1 MKKGY
6 VSISQESSLE
16 HHQQEVTPS
25 TLPSTA
31 HTVPQYMSDMY
42 HEKMSDDDHHHPT
55 VAYSHTTTANRFFEW
70 CRQTYYG
77 DRRHSAN
84 TPLLPS
90 EKRHVTFQE
99 QQQQYQIRTIRPR
112 SKVTKF
118 LAGAAVVT
126 MGVLFF
132 HRFMPESEVLFQDFS
147 TIPFEDASDTI
158 KRIPSSDSIREFFHY
173 YASEPHL
180 AGSHA
185 DKRQADWTRDKFE
198 EFGISNATIETYYP
212 WLNVPKTRRL
222 AIVSGPEEF
231 LYEAKL
237 EEDPV
242 PNDPSTSHPNA
253 IPTFHGYSA
262 DGNVTGS
269 VVYVNYGR
277 LNDFQFLAARGV
289 NFTGTIALMRHG
301 VIARGLK
308 VRSAEKFGC
317 IGALLYSD
325 PMEDGPFN
333 KESDDGEPSESYP
346 DGPWRSPSSVERGT
360 VQYMSILPGDMLTPG
375 YAATENATRL
385 DPEEAYGMPK
395 IPSLPISWSD
405 ALPLFQAMEG
415 LGLKGEIDWL
425 GGLCEVNY
433 YSGPSVAQV
442 NLVNINDYKV
452 KPVWNVIGKI
462 EGAAEPHRAVIIGT
476 HRDAWGF
483 GGAESSSGSAVLL
496 ELARTFGLLLE
507 RGWQPRR
514 TIILASWDGQG
525 YGSIGSTEW
534 VEDNKSWLDDEA
546 VVYINVDQ
554 AVTGPHFAA
563 QSTPLLNQLIFDVT
577 KEVWDPRTSMSVYDA
592 WKQDRETMAVVDT
605 QKKKHKKHHEDEE
618 PITAPLV
625 KMIDPLGG
633 GSDYMAFFDHLGI
646 ASMSISF
653 NGDYGVYHSNYDSI
667 YWMEHFGDPTY
678 EYHQN
683 MVRIWG
689 LLALRL
695 SSDTLLPMSPLD
707 YSRELSIRVAT
718 MADDQGCA
726 TLPELSAAVNAL
738 HETTINFNHK
748 LLQLQK
754 KLQKHELDIFKHKKK
769 HKKIMKKVVKYNERL
784 AQFERGFID
793 PVGLPGRE
801 WFKHIV
807 YAPGLWTGYQAEM
820 FPSIVEAIDQ
830 GASPRFTREMEERA
844 ARFIESARSLLK
856 GKHER
861 LVGDD
866 GDDHDNIDDDND
878 EDDVVDTP
886 PTPPEVDNPQEEE

>member
-1 MKKGY
+1 MA
-6 VSISQESSLE
+6 V
-16 HHQQEVTPS
+16 
-25 TLPSTA
+25 
-31 HTVPQYMSDMY
+31 MD
-42 HEKMSDDDHHHPT
+42 
-55 VAYSHTTTANRFFEW
+55 RFMEW
-70 CRQTYYG
+70 CRQTYSG
-77 DRRHSAN
+77 DRSQNAN
-84 TPLLPS
+84 APLLPS
-90 EKRHVTFQE
+90 EKRHVTFQP
-99 QQQQYQIRTIRPR
+99 QTTRPR

-118 LAGAAVVT
+118 LAGGALLAA
-126 MGVLFF
+126 GVLLFN
-132 HRFMPESEVLFQDFS
+132 HLMPASDVLFQDFS
-147 TIPFEDASDTI
+147 TIPWDDASVII
-158 KRIPSSDSIREFFHY
+158 KTVPSSESIREFFHY
-173 YASEPHL
+173 YAAEPHL

-185 DKRQADWTRDKFE
+185 DKRQAEWTRDKFE
-198 EFGISNATIETYYP
+198 EFGIPNATIETYYP

-231 LYEAKL
+231 LYEATL
-237 EEDPV
+237 QEEPIAR
-242 PNDPSTSHPNA
+242 DPSSSHPDA

-277 LNDFQFLAARGV
+277 LTDFQFLAARGV

-301 VIARGLK
+301 NIARGLK
-308 VRSAEKFGC
+308 VGTAEKFGC

-333 KESDDGEPSESYP
+333 KESADGEPSESYP
-346 DGPWRSPSSVERGT
+346 NGPWRSPSSVERGT
-360 VQYMSILPGDMLTPG
+360 VHYMSILPGDMLTPG

-385 DPEEAYGMPK
+385 DPEEAYAMPK

-433 YSGPSVAQV
+433 YSGPSAAQV
-442 NLVNINDYKV
+442 NLVNINDYQI

-462 EGAAEPHRAVIIGT
+462 EGAIEPHRAVIIGT

-483 GGAESSSGSAVLL
+483 GGADSSSGSAVLL
-496 ELARTFGLLLE
+496 ELTRVLGLLLE

-514 TIILASWDGQG
+514 TLIIASWDGQG

-546 VVYINVDQ
+546 IVYINVDQ
-554 AVTGPHFAA
+554 AVTGPNFSA
-563 QSTPLLNQLIFDVT
+563 QASPLLNNLIYDIT
-577 KEVWDPRTSMSVYDA
+577 QEIWDPRTSTTVYEA
-592 WKQDRETMAVVDT
+592 WKQDRETMAV
-605 QKKKHKKHHEDEE
+605 QKHKNHHDDAGEA
-618 PITAPLV
+618 PIAPLV

-646 ASMSISF
+646 TSMSMSF

-667 YWMEHFGDPTY
+667 FWMEHFGDPTY
-678 EYHQN
+678 EYHQT

-695 SSDTLLPMSPLD
+695 SSDALIPMSPLD
-707 YSRELSIRVAT
+707 YSKELSIRVAS

-726 TLPELSAAVNAL
+726 TLPELSAAVSAL
-738 HETTINFNHK
+738 HETTMHFEHK
-748 LLQLQK
+748 LHKLHK
-754 KLQKHELDIFKHKKK
+754 KLHKHHLDIFKHKKK
-769 HKKIMKKVVKYNERL
+769 KLLKKLVKYNERL

-830 GASPRFTREMEERA
+830 GASPSFTREMEERA
-844 ARFIESARSLLK
+844 ARFIESARGLLK

-861 LVGDD
+861 LTGDD
-866 GDDHDNIDDDND
+866 GDDLDDD
-878 EDDVVDTP
+878 ED
-886 PTPPEVDNPQEEE
+886 QEE

>member
-6 VSISQESSLE
+6 VSISQESEQQQKQESAASIPVPS
-16 HHQQEVTPS
+16 HHHP
-25 TLPSTA
+25 
-31 HTVPQYMSDMY
+31 HPQYMSDLH
-42 HEKMSDDDHHHPT
+42 HEKMGDDSVPT
-55 VAYSHTTTANRFFEW
+55 VAYARTTTVNRFMEW
-70 CRQTYYG
+70 CRQTYHG
-77 DRRHSAN
+77 DRRHNAN
-84 TPLLPS
+84 APLLPS
-90 EKRHVTFQE
+90 EKRHVTFQ
-99 QQQQYQIRTIRPR
+99 QQSQPPAIRPR
-112 SKVTKF
+112 SKLTKF
-118 LAGAAVVT
+118 LAGAALLVSSVV
-126 MGVLFF
+126 FF
-132 HRFMPESEVLFQDFS
+132 NHFMPASDTLFQDFS
-147 TIPFEDASDTI
+147 TIPLEDASRTI
-158 KRIPSSDSIREFFHY
+158 KSVPSSDFIREFFHY
-173 YASEPHL
+173 YAAEPHL

-185 DKRQADWTRDKFE
+185 DKRQAEWTRDKFE
-198 EFGISNATIETYYP
+198 LFGIPNATIETYYP
-212 WLNVPKTRRL
+212 WINTPKTRRL

-237 EEDPV
+237 EEDTV
-242 PNDPSTSHPNA
+242 AKDPSTNHPNA

-301 VIARGLK
+301 LIARGLK
-308 VRSAEKFGC
+308 VRAAEKFGC
-317 IGALLYSD
+317 TGALLYSD

-333 KESDDGEPSESYP
+333 KENDEGEPSESYP
-346 DGPWRSPSSVERGT
+346 NGPWRSPSSVERGT

-375 YAATENATRL
+375 YASTENATRL
-385 DPEEAYGMPK
+385 DPEEAYAMPK

-442 NLVNINDYKV
+442 NLVNINDYQI

-462 EGAAEPHRAVIIGT
+462 EGAIEPHRAVILGT

-483 GGAESSSGSAVLL
+483 GGAESSSGSAILL
-496 ELARTFGLLLE
+496 ELSRVLGLLLE

-514 TIILASWDGQG
+514 TLILASWDGQG

-534 VEDNKSWLDDEA
+534 VEDNKSWLDDEG

-563 QSTPLLNQLIFDVT
+563 QATPLLNKLIFEVT
-577 KEVWDPRTSMSVYDA
+577 QEVWDPRTSMPVYDA
-592 WKQDRETMAVVDT
+592 WRQDRATMAVDDIDV
-605 QKKKHKKHHEDEE
+605 QKKHKKKHREDE
-618 PITAPLV
+618 PITAPIV

-633 GSDYMAFFDHLGI
+633 GSDYMAFFNHLGI
-646 ASMSISF
+646 ASMSMSF

-678 EYHQN
+678 EYHQT

-695 SSDTLLPMSPLD
+695 SSNALLPMSPLE
-707 YSRELSIRVAT
+707 YSRELSIRVAA

-726 TLPELSAAVNAL
+726 TLPELSAAVSAL
-738 HETTINFNHK
+738 HETSFSFEHK
-748 LLQLQK
+748 LHKLQK
-754 KLQKHELDIFKHKKK
+754 KLHKHEMDVFKHKKK
-769 HKKIMKKVVKYNERL
+769 HKKLMKKLVKYNERL

-830 GASPRFTREMEERA
+830 GASPSFTREMEERA
-844 ARFIESARSLLK
+844 AGFIESARGLLK
-856 GKHER
+856 GKHAR
-861 LVGDD
+861 FVDD
-866 GDDHDNIDDDND
+866 DDKSDDNMDDDDDHED
-878 EDDVVDTP
+878 EDI
-886 PTPPEVDNPQEEE
+886 ENPEEE